1 MPIQPIRPQ
10 DASGIYRRNVIAT
23 GGTPGGQQATDRAQG
38 DAAARGARRVD
49 SVSLSGQA
57 QELRRVLAAIRELPD
72 IRDARITYI
81 REQLANGVYSR
92 DVANIAERM
101 IEEGVI

>member
-10 DASGIYRRNVIAT
+10 DASGIYRRNVVAT
-23 GGTPGGQQATDRAQG
+23 GGTPNGVPLTDRSQG
-38 DAAARGARRVD
+38 DAGARGARRTD
-49 SVSLSGQA
+49 SVSLSGEA
-57 QELRRVLAAIRELPD
+57 QELRRVLSAIRDLPD
-72 IRDARITYI
+72 TREARITHI